1 MERHPALKVMHT
13 HGGGVLPYQAGR
25 IDKNARI
32 KGLPEL
38 PSTYL
43 RRIYVDTV
51 CPQELTVRT
60 AVEFY
65 GADHVMYGTDYP
77 CWSPT
82 AAVEVIDGARLSEQ
96 DTARVLR
103 DNAAGLLGIGNRLPE
118 LVEG

>member
-1 MERHPALKVMHT
+1 
-13 HGGGVLPYQAGR
+13 VLPYQAGR

-32 KGLPEL
+32 KGLPEP

-43 RRIYVDTV
+43 RRTYVDTV
-51 CPQELTVRT
+51 CPQELTIRT

-77 CWSPT
+77 CWSPK
-82 AAVEVIDGARLSEQ
+82 AAAAVIDGARLTGT
-96 DTARVLR
+96 DTDKVLR
-103 DNAAGLLGIGNRLPE
+103 DNAAAVLGIGARLTE